1 MQLRGSLPEVG
12 VPKLRTLLFRENR
25 QEGAQPKPFAK
36 GCAGKT
42 KVSPMNLSNDGVFIL
57 ASSCVLI
64 TAAIFDLRYQKIPN
78 VLTFPTMIIALAY
91 FGVTRGLD
99 GLLFSAGGLG
109 LGMAIL
115 IIPYLMGGMGA
126 GDVKLLGAAG
136 AVLGPLGIFNA
147 FVLTAFI
154 GGIYAVLLVLVHY
167 KHSRGFVARLTTMF
181 KTYAQ
186 TGQLIYL
193 PAPEEEKKL
202 KLSYGVAIALG
213 ALCTMAWKLSFNN
226 FLISNF
232 Q

>member
-1 MQLRGSLPEVG
+1 MG
-12 VPKLRTLLFRENR
+12 
-25 QEGAQPKPFAK
+25 
-36 GCAGKT
+36 
-42 KVSPMNLSNDGVFIL
+42 LSNDALFML
-57 ASSCVLI
+57 SSSCVLI

-78 VLTFPTMIIALAY
+78 ALTFPTMIIALAY

-99 GLLFSAGGLG
+99 GLLFSAGGLF

-154 GGIYAVLLVLVHY
+154 GGIYAVILVLVNY
-167 KHSRGFVARLTTMF
+167 RHSRGFVLRLTTMF
-181 KTYAQ
+181 KTFAQ
-186 TGQLIYL
+186 TGQLIYI
-193 PAPEEEKKL
+193 PAPKDEKKP
-202 KLSYGVAIALG
+202 KLSYGIAIALG
-213 ALCTMAWKLSFNN
+213 ALCTMAWKLSHHD
-226 FLISNF
+226 FLISIF